1 MSINMWFSHIF
12 CEVMT
17 LLTQYLAYQCHIE
30 FTFLCSQ
37 AAHLDVNSSLLQ
49 LFFEKS
55 FIEKQVLSTC

>member
-17 LLTQYLAYQCHIE
+17 LLTEYLACQCHIE
-30 FTFLCSQ
+30 FTFLCFQ
-37 AAHLDVNSSLLQ
+37 AAYLYVNSSLLQ

-55 FIEKQVLSTC
+55 FIENQILSTC